1 MNYIVIEPGAETTS
15 TQRAWILSGLLYDIV
30 KHPTSV
36 SAYLFNVIEHPET
49 GEAALECDLTQVM
62 PLQNASP
69 LAYLVDELSTTVG
82 VKEAAQWAESM
93 IGNTVTFADLLPEG
107 VNVYT
112 REQMEQGG
120 WFVTEEIGI

>member
-15 TQRAWILSGLLYDIV
+15 TQRAWLLSGLLYDIV

-82 VKEAAQWAESM
+82 VEEAAQWAESM
-93 IGNTVTFADLLPEG
+93 IGNTVTFGDLLPVSIIPKNKEEM
-107 VNVYT
+107 V
-112 REQMEQGG
+112 G
-120 WFVTEEIGI
+120 WFIEETIE